1 MTQSLAVHRRGDLI
15 VLEDREQTPDHAGVL
30 STILLSLDDAAWL
43 RDQLHW
49 LIISPEGER

>member
-1 MTQSLAVHRRGDLI
+1 MTQSLGIRREGDLI

-30 STILLSLDDAAWL
+30 KTTVLSLADATWL

-49 LIISPEGER
+49 LIVSPKAER